1 MHYIKDSA
9 YFYVLIYT
17 WSTKEQILFYFDS
30 ENHMNEKPNMSDMAK
45 THVAY

>member
-9 YFYVLIYT
+9 YFYVLIYP
-17 WSTKEQILFYFDS
+17 WSTKEQILFDFDS

>member
-1 MHYIKDSA
+1 MVNKRADFI
-9 YFYVLIYT
+9 FG
-17 WSTKEQILFYFDS
+17 S